1 MALPRPLAGSRAPLF
16 AALIALIAAA
26 AGLFTLPVLDR
37 DEARFA
43 QASAQMLESG
53 DFVEI
58 YFLDEP
64 RHKKPIGIYWMQAA
78 AVAVTTGEE
87 ARQIWA
93 YRLPSVLGA
102 ILTALFTYAAG
113 ARLFGRT
120 AGLAGASLL
129 AASILLG
136 AEGGIA
142 KTDAMLAATAAA
154 AFWAIVELRLA
165 DGRGNARWVALGL
178 WIAMGVGVLI
188 KGPITPVAAGLA
200 VATLVLWE
208 RRLNWVW
215 PLFWWPGPLAAVL
228 LVAPWLIAVEI
239 ATGGAFIREA
249 FLGDMG
255 PKMVSGHE
263 SHGAP
268 PGVHLALLP
277 ILFAPAMLT
286 LPAGLRAGV
295 RLLARGGRGALAVK
309 LALCF
314 AIPIWLVFEIAP
326 TKLPHYVLP
335 TYPALAALAGLGA
348 TSWTRTALIWKLL
361 GALICLM
368 GVLGGVLVFAGL
380 VEVGGANLTL
390 ALWVA
395 GLITLLAL
403 TAIVLGL
410 KGRAGLAI
418 ALLVLSGLSWHIGG
432 RGLLAPSAEQAFVS
446 VAAAEA
452 AQRLQQETGADVV
465 HSSFTEPSFAFTL
478 GGEVAF
484 LDPAAL
490 TGLPLTAPAVIA
502 IDVSRLEEGVLPG
515 GLDQRRA
522 WLEEL
527 SEAACLTDAVAGVNY
542 SRGPEP
548 IVVALYA
555 LCPEPDLSPALQT
568 EPTP

>member
-1 MALPRPLAGSRAPLF
+1 MALPRFLTGSRAPLLV
-16 AALIALIAAA
+16 ALIALVAAA

-43 QASAQMLESG
+43 QASAQMLETG

-102 ILTALFTYAAG
+102 ILTALFTYAAT
-113 ARLFGRT
+113 ARLFGRP
-120 AGLAGASLL
+120 AGLAGAGML

-165 DGRGNARWVALGL
+165 NGRGNARWIALGL
-178 WIAMGVGVLI
+178 WIAMGLGVLI

-200 VATLVLWE
+200 VGALVIWE
-208 RRLNWVW
+208 RRLNWVL
-215 PLFWWPGPLAAVL
+215 PLLWWPGPVAAAL
-228 LVAPWLIAVEI
+228 LVLPWLIAVEI

-249 FLGDMG
+249 FLGDLG

-295 RLLARGGRGALAVK
+295 RLLARGGRGGLAVK

-314 AIPIWLVFEIAP
+314 AVPIWLVFEIAP

-335 TYPALAALAGLGA
+335 AYPALAALAGLGA
-348 TSWTRTALIWKLL
+348 VYWTHTALLWKLV
-361 GALICLM
+361 GAVLCLL

-380 VEVGGANLTL
+380 AEVGGVDLTL
-390 ALWVA
+390 TLGLA
-395 GLITLLAL
+395 GLVVLLAI
-403 TAIVLGL
+403 AAVALGL
-410 KGRAGLAI
+410 RGRAGVAI
-418 ALLVLSGLSWHIGG
+418 ALLIASGLSWHISG
-432 RGLLAPSAEQAFVS
+432 RGVLAPSADQVFVS
-446 VAAAEA
+446 VNAADVAKRFQA
-452 AQRLQQETGADVV
+452 ETGAAIV

-478 GGEVAF
+478 GGDVAF
-484 LDPAAL
+484 VDPGAL
-490 TGLPLTAPAVIA
+490 ADLPLTGPAVIA
-502 IDVSRLEEGVLPG
+502 IDVSRIEEGVLPG
-515 GLDQRRA
+515 ELDQRRA

-527 SEAACLTDAVAGVNY
+527 NQAACQTDAVAGVNY

-555 LCPEPDLSPALQT
+555 LCADPEGPAALET